1 MGRAAAAGP
10 RRGGAKR
17 VRERSGH
24 QAEPPPPGLCE
35 GPVGAGQRRS
45 ESGSRRGPAPQA
57 GRDRTCV
64 PRPEPGRLPRSRAA
78 APVRLAPCPASRTA
92 LPPTPPLLHWASAPD
107 PGGGGPDRAAG
118 REPDA
123 DCSVPAAAKAMG
135 TPASV
140 VSDSPGRAAPSARAR
155 KRASANIF
163 QGVGLR
169 ELRSLFRSGGA
180 ERPEE
185 RARLVWRYAG
195 QRRMARALRRLRRR
209 RTTQPGGGM
218 AALRRFEHL
227 RIAEKKLEGDCGAE
241 TGSGSM

>member
-1 MGRAAAAGP
+1 MGRAAVAGP

-35 GPVGAGQRRS
+35 GPLGSGQRRS
-45 ESGSRRGPAPQA
+45 ESGSRQGPAPRA

-78 APVRLAPCPASRTA
+78 TPVRLAPCPASRTA
-92 LPPTPPLLHWASAPD
+92 LNPTGPVPHWASAPD
-107 PGGGGPDRAAG
+107 PGGGGPDRAA
-118 REPDA
+118 RPEPDA
-123 DCSVPAAAKAMG
+123 DYSVPAVARAMG

-140 VSDSPGRAAPSARAR
+140 VSDSPGRAAPAARAR

-185 RARLVWRYAG
+185 RAHLVWRYAG
-195 QRRMARALRRLRRR
+195 QRRMARALRRLQRQ
-209 RTTQPGGGM
+209 RTAQPGGGM

-227 RIAEKKLEGDCGAE
+227 RIAEKKLEGDCGAK

>member
-1 MGRAAAAGP
+1 MGRAAVAGP

-17 VRERSGH
+17 ARERSGH
-24 QAEPPPPGLCE
+24 QTEPPPPGLCE
-35 GPVGAGQRRS
+35 GPVGLGQRRS
-45 ESGSRRGPAPQA
+45 ESGSRRGPAPRA

-78 APVRLAPCPASRTA
+78 TPVRLAPCPASRTA
-92 LPPTPPLLHWASAPD
+92 LNPTAPVPHWASAPD
-107 PGGGGPDRAAG
+107 PGGGGPDWAA
-118 REPDA
+118 RPEPDA
-123 DCSVPAAAKAMG
+123 DCSVPAVARPMG

-140 VSDSPGRAAPSARAR
+140 VSDSPGRAAPAARAR

-195 QRRMARALRRLRRR
+195 QRRMARALRRLRRQR
-209 RTTQPGGGM
+209 KAQPGGGM

-227 RIAEKKLEGDCGAE
+227 RIAEKKDDCGAK
-241 TGSGSM
+241 TGSGST

>member
-1 MGRAAAAGP
+1 MGRAAVAGA
-10 RRGGAKR
+10 RRGGAQR
-17 VRERSGH
+17 ARERSGQ
-24 QAEPPPPGLCE
+24 QAEPPGLCE
-35 GPVGAGQRRS
+35 GPLRAGQRRS

-78 APVRLAPCPASRTA
+78 TPVRLAPCPASRTA
-92 LPPTPPLLHWASAPD
+92 LPPTPPLPHWAAAPD
-107 PGGGGPDRAAG
+107 PGGGGP
-118 REPDA
+118 EPDA
-123 DCSVPAAAKAMG
+123 DCSVPAAVRTMG

-155 KRASANIF
+155 KRATANIF

-209 RTTQPGGGM
+209 RAQPGGGM
-218 AALRRFEHL
+218 AALRRFQHL

>member
-1 MGRAAAAGP
+1 MGRAAAARP

-24 QAEPPPPGLCE
+24 QAEPPPP
-35 GPVGAGQRRS
+35 
-45 ESGSRRGPAPQA
+45 
-57 GRDRTCV
+57 
-64 PRPEPGRLPRSRAA
+64 
-78 APVRLAPCPASRTA
+78 
-92 LPPTPPLLHWASAPD
+92 
-107 PGGGGPDRAAG
+107 
-118 REPDA
+118 
-123 DCSVPAAAKAMG
+123 AAKATG

-140 VSDSPGRAAPSARAR
+140 VSDSPGRPAPAARAR

-209 RTTQPGGGM
+209 RTAQPGGGM

-227 RIAEKKLEGDCGAE
+227 RIAEKKLEGDCGAKR
-241 TGSGSM
+241 GSGSMQQR